1 MCETAIL
8 GGGAIGML
16 LGAKL
21 ALSGC
26 AVQLW
31 TRTEEQARLIRER
44 GVRLATLREN
54 EEMAVPVR
62 AFSFAEAPAP
72 FSGILL
78 VCLKQ
83 TAITDELLRELDRK
97 LAKEAGVVLFQNGI
111 GHAERFAAALKGRRI
126 AAAVTTEAALRTGE
140 ASVRHTGHGE
150 TWLGLW
156 PDAAAGAD
164 SGAGSAHAGAN
175 GEQASPAGED
185 LPRRAAEMLKKA
197 GFSVHLSNSIR
208 DRMFK
213 KLLINAVIN
222 PLTALWRIRNGDLP
236 GSPER
241 LAVMEA
247 LHRETFGILRLH
259 GFEADWRE
267 LWEELLRVC
276 EKTACN
282 RSSML
287 QDVLGG
293 RATEIDALNGAVC
306 RLAREAGAGAPW
318 NEAVTALVKAI
329 PTP

>member
-1 MCETAIL
+1 MGEAAIL

-31 TRTEEQARLIRER
+31 TRTEEQARLIREK
-44 GVRLATLREN
+44 GVRLASL
-54 EEMAVPVR
+54 EEDGEISVPMR

-97 LAKEAGVVLFQNGI
+97 LAKDAGLVLFQNGI
-111 GHAERFAAALKGRRI
+111 GHAERFAAALEGRRI

-140 ASVRHTGHGE
+140 SSVRHTGRGE

-156 PDAAAGAD
+156 PGAAAGAD
-164 SGAGSAHAGAN
+164 SSAGGAN
-175 GEQASPAGED
+175 GGAGGQASPAGED